1 MYTNPKRLFLLDGLG
16 ALTSAGLL
24 FFLLAGFE
32 DIFGISK
39 PIVNVLAGIALIFS
53 VYSISCFL
61 FVKEKWKIFLS
72 LIAITNIFYCLITAG
87 YLYYDYPQ
95 LTLLGLLYF
104 IGEIAIILTL
114 VYLELT
120 AVRKG

>member
-1 MYTNPKRLFLLDGLG
+1 MYNNPKRLFLLDGLG
-16 ALTSAGLL
+16 ALTSAALL
-24 FFLLAGFE
+24 FFLLSNFD
-32 DIFGISK
+32 DIFGVSK
-39 PIVNVLAGIALIFS
+39 PIVDVLAGIALIFS
-53 VYSISCFL
+53 VYSLSCFFL
-61 FVKEKWKIFLS
+61 VKQKWKMFLS

-87 YLYYDYPQ
+87 YLYFDYPQ